1 MNILSIFD
9 KTNYQPLNAIYISKD
24 NLVRNYQYIK
34 SLNPSLELFPVL
46 KSNAYGHG
54 ILEIGSIV
62 DRFNCKYICVDSIF
76 EAYQLLKA
84 KVKTPILIMGYV
96 HPDNLSIKKLPFS
109 YAVWSEDQ
117 VEGILRHQPKANLHL
132 FVDTGMHR
140 EGVRYDE
147 LESFANNVDKYKDSF
162 EGIMSHYA
170 SADDLDSGQNK
181 FQSAEFLR
189 SIEILEKY
197 GFKFEYK
204 HISATA
210 GILNNLNDQ
219 INTARLGIGL
229 YGIDP
234 SGQRENLRPVLK
246 LSSTIVQVKKLRR
259 GESVGYNATF
269 TAEKDMVLGILPM
282 GYNDGIDR
290 RLSGKGVVKV
300 KDRYI
305 DFVGR
310 ISMNLSAIDLTD
322 LENVS
327 VGEEVLIFS
336 DNPDDLNS
344 IEKASELCGTIP
356 YDLLVKLNPQIKR
369 LVY

>member
-1 MNILSIFD
+1 
-9 KTNYQPLNAIYISKD
+9 
-24 NLVRNYQYIK
+24 
-34 SLNPSLELFPVL
+34 
-46 KSNAYGHG
+46 
-54 ILEIGSIV
+54 
-62 DRFNCKYICVDSIF
+62 
-76 EAYQLLKA
+76 
-84 KVKTPILIMGYV
+84 
-96 HPDNLSIKKLPFS
+96 
-109 YAVWSEDQ
+109 
-117 VEGILRHQPKANLHL
+117 
-132 FVDTGMHR
+132 
-140 EGVRYDE
+140 
-147 LESFANNVDKYKDSF
+147 
-162 EGIMSHYA
+162 
-170 SADDLDSGQNK
+170 
-181 FQSAEFLR
+181 
-189 SIEILEKY
+189 
-197 GFKFEYK
+197 
-204 HISATA
+204 
-210 GILNNLNDQ
+210 
-219 INTARLGIGL
+219 GIGL

-322 LENVS
+322 LEDVS

-356 YDLLVKLNPQIKR
+356 YDLLVKLNTQIIR
-369 LVY
+369 LVYYGVY